1 MDMREIEPTAQVSNK
16 PRNQTMFSQLK
27 KVNCH
32 TNWCK
37 LGCFRRETQSRQR
50 VIWWLKRRRHETSK
64 ISGCS
69 ASEHHSKTFGVL
81 IVLFFFSS
89 PLSSEKTW
97 SVIICEGDKRTI
109 SCENDQRTI
118 DVVDANYGRL
128 DSNTCN
134 HPAISNTNC
143 KAENSLVIVRM
154 KCIEEASCEFHA
166 VHSAFGHNPC
176 PGTFKCLEVKFKCE
190 FGSVAIAIFAYCEL
204 GGEMALCY
212 HLGGICFRIASGV
225 HFQSRA

>member
-1 MDMREIEPTAQVSNK
+1 MEFKEMELTAHVTSYTNECTEGK
-16 PRNQTMFSQLK
+16 HDCD
-27 KVNCH
+27 VNAAFNNTLASYKFTCKDGYEGNR
-32 TNWCK
+32 TNCTEK
-37 LGCFRRETQSRQR
+37 
-50 VIWWLKRRRHETSK
+50 IW
-64 ISGCS
+64 S
-69 ASEHHSKTFGVL
+69 A
-81 IVLFFFSS
+81 
-89 PLSSEKTW
+89 
-97 SVIICEGDKRTI
+97 IICEGDKRTI

-212 HLGGICFRIASGV
+212 HLGGICFRIALGARSCV
-225 HFQSRA
+225 HFQSRAY